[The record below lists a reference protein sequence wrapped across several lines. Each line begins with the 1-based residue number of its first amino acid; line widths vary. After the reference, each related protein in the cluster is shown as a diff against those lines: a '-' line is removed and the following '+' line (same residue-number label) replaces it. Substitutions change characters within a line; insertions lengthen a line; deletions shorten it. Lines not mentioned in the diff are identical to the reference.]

1 MGKRGPAAKG
11 EFGDKSAVLS
21 TRISADLRAWLE
33 KAKAESGLT
42 LSREIEFRLRRTFTV
57 DETIKESFGSRR
69 NRALMKML
77 SMAMET
83 TSRPDSS
90 SERDWMD
97 DPWLFDQV
105 VRTLNNILRAI
116 RPPGEAESPWAGSAF
131 AESAE
136 AIDRIGA
143 REKAAALVVG
153 VARGD
158 ASLPL
163 DVSKSQRIVNLL
175 KSDLGDVVQRPQFFE
190 GNADEIRA
198 ELARRASVKNH
209 PTPKRRKAKK

>member
-116 RPPGEAESPWAGSAF
+116 RPPGEAESPSSRCRTNWL
-131 AESAE
+131 AEPANTC
-136 AIDRIGA
+136 R
-143 REKAAALVVG
+143 
-153 VARGD
+153 
-158 ASLPL
+158 
-163 DVSKSQRIVNLL
+163 
-175 KSDLGDVVQRPQFFE
+175 
-190 GNADEIRA
+190 IRA
-198 ELARRASVKNH
+198 LSNCCFMRSGSQAS
-209 PTPKRRKAKK
+209 